1 MFRYRFRITAGFRLI
16 QGWDREDEC
25 GDGHGLEDVHD
36 TILEGLMDD
45 MEIQRDGKH
54 QAGELRLHYDAIA
67 PCQRDERGCNQ
78 LPDHDAQLPLIR
90 VSQDAA

>member
-1 MFRYRFRITAGFRLI
+1 MKNDFGFHV
-16 QGWDREDEC
+16 GFDREDEC

-45 MEIQRDGKH
+45 MEDQCDHKH
-54 QAGELRLHYDAIA
+54 QAGELRLHYNAVGS
-67 PCQRDERGCNQ
+67 CQRDERCCDQ